1 MLSVINRN
9 KLYRGSSR
17 NPSISKMELFA
28 IVVNSLNPLAIV
40 TKNCRRIRAYTVGLY
55 MHLFEANIL
64 YGTYKKRW

>member
-1 MLSVINRN
+1 
-9 KLYRGSSR
+9 
-17 NPSISKMELFA
+17 MELFA